1 MKETESAGSVSCKR
15 RLNRLVAKN
24 ITNQLGTVFQTLM
37 RRYWVDG
44 LDSRLPGIVALVFI
58 VLLAQAMAAITWQL
72 VPVPEIA
79 PDLGQTNIARTQVQ
93 RPVAHRSQ
101 AGEINQWH
109 LFGKLET
116 AQPRPKPTGTVETAP
131 ETRLNLKLSGVFASK
146 NPKTARAI
154 IADST
159 GKEDAYAIGDE
170 IPGGAKLH
178 QIMSDRVILE
188 YRGRYE
194 TLKLPISTA
203 STADSAGSRRSR
215 TSTRSRRSSR
225 SARTQL
231 PTTGETSALL
241 KQYRDAL
248 INDPQKV
255 MGLVRAQPYQ
265 KNGKLYGYRIRP
277 GKDRQL
283 LRKFGLRSGD
293 VVTMV
298 NGVPM
303 NNPIKALEVLR
314 DLSTATQVTVDV
326 ERNGSSQSFTFSI
339 DQ

>member
-1 MKETESAGSVSCKR
+1 MAQ
-15 RLNRLVAKN
+15 N

-37 RRYWVDG
+37 QRYWVDG
-44 LDSRLPGIVALVFI
+44 LDNRLPGIVALVFI

-72 VPVPEIA
+72 VPVPELA
-79 PDLGQTNIARTQVQ
+79 PDVGQTNVAGTQIQ

-101 AGEINQWH
+101 AGQINQWH
-109 LFGKLET
+109 LFGKVEQ
-116 AQPRPKPTGTVETAP
+116 AKPKLNPIATVETVP

-146 NPKTARAI
+146 NPKIARAI
-154 IADST
+154 IADSM
-159 GKEDAYAIGDE
+159 GKEDSYAIGDE

-178 QIMSDRVILE
+178 QIMSDQVILE

-194 TLKLPISTA
+194 TLKLPIVSV
-203 STADSAGSRRSR
+203 STADRGGSRKRPSA
-215 TSTRSRRSSR
+215 RSRRSSR
-225 SARTQL
+225 AATTQL

-248 INDPQKV
+248 INDPQKI
-255 MGLVRAQPYQ
+255 MGLIRAQPYQ
-265 KNGKLYGYRIRP
+265 KNGRLYGYRIRP

-293 VVTMV
+293 VVTSV
-298 NGVPM
+298 NGIPM

-314 DLSTATQVTVDV
+314 DISTATQVTVEV
-326 ERNGSSQSFTFSI
+326 ERNGSPQTFTFAI
-339 DQ
+339 DP

>member
-1 MKETESAGSVSCKR
+1 MAQ
-15 RLNRLVAKN
+15 N
-24 ITNQLGTVFQTLM
+24 ITNQLGTVFQALM
-37 RRYWVDG
+37 QRYWVDG

-72 VPVPEIA
+72 VPLPELA
-79 PDLGQTNIARTQVQ
+79 PDVGQTGVARTQIQ

-101 AGEINQWH
+101 AGQINQWH
-109 LFGKLET
+109 LFGKVEQ
-116 AQPRPKPTGTVETAP
+116 AKPKLKPIATVETVP

-146 NPKTARAI
+146 NPKIARAI

-159 GKEDAYAIGDE
+159 GREDSYAIGDE

-178 QIMSDRVILE
+178 QIMSDQVILE

-194 TLKLPISTA
+194 TLKLPIVSV
-203 STADSAGSRRSR
+203 STADRGASRKRPPAR
-215 TSTRSRRSSR
+215 PRRSSR
-225 SARTQL
+225 AATTQL

-248 INDPQKV
+248 MNDPQKV
-255 MGLVRAQPYQ
+255 MGLIRAQPYQ
-265 KNGKLYGYRIRP
+265 KDGKLYGYRIRP

-293 VVTMV
+293 VVTVV
-298 NGVPM
+298 NGIPM

-314 DLSTATQVTVDV
+314 DLSTATQVTVEV
-326 ERNGSSQSFTFSI
+326 ERNGSPQTFTFAI

>member
-1 MKETESAGSVSCKR
+1 MKEAESTGSVSCKR
-15 RLNRLVAKN
+15 RLNRFVAKN
-24 ITNQLGTVFQTLM
+24 ITNRLGTVFQTLM
-37 RRYWVDG
+37 QRYWVDG

-58 VLLAQAMAAITWQL
+58 VLLMQAVAAITWQL
-72 VPVPEIA
+72 VPVPKLV
-79 PDLGQTNIARTQVQ
+79 PDLGQTSIAITQTQ

-109 LFGKLET
+109 LFGKVEKT
-116 AQPRPKPTGTVETAP
+116 KPRPKLTESLETAP

-178 QIMSDRVILE
+178 QIMPDRVILE

-194 TLKLPISTA
+194 TLKLPVST
-203 STADSAGSRRSR
+203 STADSGRSQRSR

-225 SARTQL
+225 STRTQL

-241 KQYRDAL
+241 KEYRNAL

-265 KNGKLYGYRIRP
+265 KDGKLYGYRIRP

-298 NGVPM
+298 NGIPM

-314 DLSTATQVTVDV
+314 DLSTATQVTVEV